1 MSEKVKSN
9 WKIIFQFIVTVLTS
23 IITALGTTS
32 CTNNFGGF

>member
-9 WKIIFQFIVTVLTS
+9 WKIIVQFIVTVLTS

-32 CTNNFGGF
+32 CTNLGGF